1 MFANSRNAGDRN
13 TLNSVGYT
21 TAKCTDEAGN
31 LKSRAERYRQ
41 LAESLHDPK
50 IIAVVLAC
58 ARELEEYADA
68 MLKPGQPDLRL
79 IRPHY

>member
-1 MFANSRNAGDRN
+1 MFANSRKAGDRN
-13 TLNSVGYT
+13 ALNSAGYT
-21 TAKCTDEAGN
+21 AAKCTGEAGN

-58 ARELEEYADA
+58 ARELDEYAAA

-79 IRPHY
+79 IRSPF

>member
-13 TLNSVGYT
+13 AFNSAGCT
-21 TAKCTDEAGN
+21 DAKCTGEAGK

-58 ARELEEYADA
+58 ARELEECADA
-68 MLKPGQPDLRL
+68 MLNPTRPDLRL
-79 IRPHY
+79 ISPRF

>member
-1 MFANSRNAGDRN
+1 MFANSRNAGNRN
-13 TLNSVGYT
+13 ALNSAGYIA
-21 TAKCTDEAGN
+21 AKCTGEAGN

-58 ARELEEYADA
+58 ARELEENADA

-79 IRPHY
+79 IRPLF